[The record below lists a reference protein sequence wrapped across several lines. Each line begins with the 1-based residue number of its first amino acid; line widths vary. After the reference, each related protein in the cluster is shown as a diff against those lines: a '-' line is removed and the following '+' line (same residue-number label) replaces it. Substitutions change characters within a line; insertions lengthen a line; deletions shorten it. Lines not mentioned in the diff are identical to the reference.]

1 MTSLKVAPCLFGVL
15 YLADAVSRRRM
26 PWAEVAVSAA
36 SVLVLVFVP
45 FLFFG
50 GVGEIPQ
57 WLANA
62 AASAEFYSSDNP
74 LWGFAALANHI
85 IDLKELALPCIGRF
99 ALATRILAAALA
111 VAAVFVRGDCR
122 RLLFIGAA
130 MAFLTHHDYGGA
142 YLLPAFVA
150 WLCDEREGRSG
161 VAALLEAAA
170 WFLILTP
177 MQIPNPCFSGSLNGM
192 LQNEA
197 LLLLAVSGARTG
209 GGSPRM

>member
-26 PWAEVAVSAA
+26 PWAEVVVSATSA
-36 SVLVLVFVP
+36 LVLVFVP

-62 AASAEFYSSDNP
+62 EFYSSDNP

-85 IDLKELALPCIGRF
+85 VDSKVLALPCIGRF

-111 VAAVFVRGDCR
+111 G
-122 RLLFIGAA
+122 
-130 MAFLTHHDYGGA
+130 
-142 YLLPAFVA
+142 
-150 WLCDEREGRSG
+150 
-161 VAALLEAAA
+161 AALLEAAA

-197 LLLLAVSGARTG
+197 LLLLLAVSGARTG
-209 GGSPRM
+209 CASPRM